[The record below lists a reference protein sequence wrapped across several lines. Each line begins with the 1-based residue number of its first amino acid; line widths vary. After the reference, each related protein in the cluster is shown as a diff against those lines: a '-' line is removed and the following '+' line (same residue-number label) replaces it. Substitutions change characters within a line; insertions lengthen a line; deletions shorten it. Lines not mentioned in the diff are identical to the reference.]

1 MVEESARKVVCA
13 PAPVGRGEQHLDWLG
28 DDDDDGDCDQFCVEF
43 LARQH
48 HTSYLYENL
57 ALEHY
62 IFRLQQHFVRNLFL
76 RHRVD
81 EAHIASMCV
90 IHTPYRCDERSK
102 GCTNLPVYLLSFIF
116 LAVLFLDHH

>member
-1 MVEESARKVVCA
+1 MSMRKFGPTAVNF
-13 PAPVGRGEQHLDWLG
+13 GSR
-28 DDDDDGDCDQFCVEF
+28 
-43 LARQH
+43 
-48 HTSYLYENL
+48 
-57 ALEHY
+57 
-62 IFRLQQHFVRNLFL
+62 IFGLQQHFVRNLFL

-116 LAVLFLDHH
+116 LAVLFLGHH